1 MRLKRWIYGQPLLA
15 GYRAMRS
22 SSLARAYR
30 QHPLG
35 FRFAGTEN
43 FFREDWEA
51 EQRRIIGRELENAEI
66 FIDVGANQ
74 GIYSCLAASLGKIV
88 VAVEPEPGNLEFL
101 LANVATNEFDIEV
114 FPLAAS
120 AKPGRGTIF
129 GDAETASLVDRW
141 FGNAPSFAQ
150 RIACNSLDN
159 LFADRWPG
167 RRKLIKIDVE
177 GFEGQALEGAVRLI
191 RSSPSPTWLIE
202 SGPQM
207 LGGEPRS
214 NAGFPRVFQLM
225 FDADYSAHR
234 IDTGAPV
241 EAVDVAAMIADPA
254 SAGLGY
260 FLFRKSA

>member
-1 MRLKRWIYGQPLLA
+1 
-15 GYRAMRS
+15 MRS
-22 SSLARAYR
+22 ASLARAHR

-43 FFREDWEA
+43 FFRQDWEV
-51 EQRRIIGRELENAEI
+51 EQRRIIGRELETAEI

-74 GIYSCLAASLGKIV
+74 GIYSCLAASLGKVV

-101 LANVATNEFDIEV
+101 LANVAANEFDVEV
-114 FPLAAS
+114 FPLAATG
-120 AKPGRGTIF
+120 KPGRGTIF

-141 FGNAPSFAQ
+141 FGNAHSFAQ
-150 RIACNSLDN
+150 TIACNSLDN

-177 GFEGQALEGAVRLI
+177 GFEGQALEGAARLI

-202 SGPQM
+202 SGPEM
-207 LGGEPRS
+207 LGDDPQP

-225 FDADYSAHR
+225 FDAGYSAHR
-234 IDTGAPV
+234 IDTGARV
-241 EAVDVAAMIADPA
+241 EPADVAAMIADPA
-254 SAGLGY
+254 SAGIGY
-260 FLFRKSA
+260 FLFQNSA